1 MISYPKLIKK
11 ESLSSVKKYLRYV
24 KNKAAAVLNLKPTG
38 APYCAA
44 GILYICT
51 GKYDIFFEPF
61 YKSFKA
67 KFLPGSK
74 KTFYVFT
81 DSEKLKAKYKDH
93 LDIVFT
99 AIEKKGWPYDTLL
112 RNRYFLEHFEKF
124 EGNDYLFFC
133 NANLFCND
141 KIFLNDLGLHLSE
154 RLCGVLHPYFFN
166 KAADK
171 FPVEKQNEGNAYFNS
186 SDLDR
191 VKYYFQGC
199 FYGGSCNNFKTLVET
214 ICKWTEEDLSKEI
227 IPVWHDES
235 YLNKYFLNNP
245 PYPLHPGYSYPT
257 DMKLSFPAKIM
268 NVDKAKF
275 GGLDFLRS

>member
-1 MISYPKLIKK
+1 MKLNSNINIFQRAFNALVIKVK
-11 ESLSSVKKYLRYV
+11 FLAGRNKSNNYFSSI
-24 KNKAAAVLNLKPTG
+24 
-38 APYCAA
+38 

-67 KFLPGSK
+67 KFLPDTN

-81 DSEKLKAKYKDH
+81 DSEKLKAKYKYH
-93 LDIVFT
+93 TDIVFT
-99 AIEKKGWPYDTLL
+99 EIEKKGWPYDTLL
-112 RNRYFLEHFEKF
+112 RNRYFFEHFGKF

-141 KIFLNDLGLHLSE
+141 KVFLNDLGLHLSE
-154 RLCGVLHPYFFN
+154 KLCGVLHPYFFN
-166 KAADK
+166 KEAYK

-186 SDLDR
+186 ADLER

-199 FYGGSCNNFKTLVET
+199 FYGGSYNNFKKLVQT

-227 IPVWHDES
+227 IPIWHDES
-235 YLNKYFLNNP
+235 YLNKYFFNNP
-245 PYPLHPGYSYPT
+245 PYPLHSGYSYPT
-257 DMKLSFPAKIM
+257 DMKLSFPPKIM